1 MGLGNLTY
9 YAMITL
15 HAKVQFAGF
24 AIQLDVK
31 IKSSVQIQSL
41 FHGHYALLS
50 PLLFPR
56 PDYW

>member
-24 AIQLDVK
+24 VIQFE
-31 IKSSVQIQSL
+31 INSSVQIQSL